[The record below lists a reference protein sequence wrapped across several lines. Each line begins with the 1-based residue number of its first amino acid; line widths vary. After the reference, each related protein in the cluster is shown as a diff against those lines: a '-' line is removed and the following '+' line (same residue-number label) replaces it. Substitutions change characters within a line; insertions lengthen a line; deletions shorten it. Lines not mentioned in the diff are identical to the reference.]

1 MVHVLQPLNE
11 EAAEVIVKRVD
22 LLESDAMDPALLK
35 FVAHVTSNRVVI
47 KEWEKGNL
55 EAHSAIPYPD
65 ELVPFITK
73 QFALM
78 KAKQADTLGVK
89 LLQYKQPQSKL

>member
-1 MVHVLQPLNE
+1 MLHVLQPMNE
-11 EAAEVIVKRVD
+11 EAAEVIVKRID
-22 LLESDAMDPALLK
+22 LLESDTINDALLR
-35 FVAHVTSNRVVI
+35 FVAHVSSNRVVI
-47 KEWEKGNL
+47 KEWDKGNL

-78 KAKQADTLGVK
+78 KTRQAKLLGVK
-89 LLQYKQPQSKL
+89 LLQPEGIASKL